1 MSPMKVYSVCQRLS
15 STSSLLEWGYSA
27 LTSYFEMEE
36 KKNRCIIDFYS
47 SYGVIVFAY
56 YTTFIK
62 SVLNWSR
69 GSKVTVEINHPDRY
83 ACLQGSVFHCL
94 QKHTKNLELF
104 HQPILSQYYFHEVML
119 TFTS

>member
-1 MSPMKVYSVCQRLS
+1 M
-15 STSSLLEWGYSA
+15 
-27 LTSYFEMEE
+27 
-36 KKNRCIIDFYS
+36 DFYS

-62 SVLNWSR
+62 TVLNWSR